1 MDGPGE
7 VRVRSQPIEAFLDDL
22 SQRVPAP
29 GGGAVAA
36 LHLAQA
42 AALLGM
48 VARYSD
54 GPEYAEHAAT
64 VDRVRTDAD
73 AVRAEALQIA
83 DDDIAAFGA
92 VGNAYRMPRSTEE
105 ETAARSAAIAAT
117 LAGAAEPPVTVIA
130 AAARL
135 VLMAE
140 QLAPIGNVNVIS
152 DVAAAAEAARAAA
165 LTSRVNIE
173 VNLGGVTDEGQQE
186 RLMAVAAGAET
197 IAARAEAVTAAV
209 REKIT

>member
-1 MDGPGE
+1 MRE
-7 VRVRSQPIEAFLDDL
+7 QPIEEFLGSLAD
-22 SQRVPAP
+22 RVPAP

-36 LHLAQA
+36 LHAAQA

-54 GPEYAEHAAT
+54 GPAYAEHAA
-64 VDRVRTDAD
+64 VIERVRTDAD

-83 DDDIAAFGA
+83 EDDVAAFSA
-92 VGNAYRMPRSTEE
+92 VGEAYRMPRGTEPE
-105 ETAARSAAIAAT
+105 QTARSAAIAAA
-117 LAGAAEPPVTVIA
+117 LAGAVEPPIAVIA

-140 QLAPIGNVNVIS
+140 QLAPVGNPNVIT
-152 DVAAAAEAARAAA
+152 DVAAAAEATRAAA

-173 VNLGGVTDEGQQE
+173 VNLSGVTDDGGRE
-186 RLMAVAAGAET
+186 RLTALAAGAET

-209 REKIT
+209 REKIAS